1 MRSQVTVKLHG
12 ELYEN
17 AKRWA
22 TITRRDLPDTLA
34 DVIALVLGPIDLA
47 PGSAKPIAQL
57 SNREVLALSHARLK
71 PGQGRR
77 LSDLL
82 QKQREG
88 VLTGRERRD
97 LAALIQVYNQIWLR
111 QSEAL
116 AEAVRR
122 GLREPLKP

>member
-34 DVIALVLGPIDLA
+34 DVIALVLSPIDLA

-71 PGQGRR
+71 PVQGRR